1 MTTSILSLKA
11 ELGNGKLYE
20 ANSFLIP
27 VLTGTSKEMGA
38 QYGTLMRDE
47 MQKAW
52 DLLIAPGLNSGTMTK
67 HDAQAVSD
75 RAYNTC
81 SARTRTWYEG
91 AAEGSGWSVADVCLL
106 DNIMEYGIYQSKVH
120 SFAGCTTIFSWGGHS
135 ADGNMYIGRN
145 QDWNE
150 TFCKFAQVL
159 TVRRPTD
166 GSYKMATMGWP
177 GMYCALTAL
186 NEHGVY
192 IDVHDGTSM
201 GGSVVAEVRPSILN
215 LLTDIIS
222 EAASKDSIVARLN
235 GVNIST
241 SLILSVGD
249 ETSGASVE
257 CSSLAGNRLRPPEG
271 ESYVVVNS
279 FLEESWGLGKRE
291 TVSNSLRRF
300 SNMTDRLAENV
311 GKIDAQVTRDLMD
324 LRLFNED
331 GSFAE
336 KGGSTKPIKQDADLT
351 NYQMVTDVKGRKIW
365 IKVPVP
371 DYFADWTEVDLKELW
386 G

>member
-1 MTTSILSLKA
+1 MTTSTFRLKA
-11 ELGNGKLYE
+11 KSGNGKLYE
-20 ANSFLIP
+20 VNSFLIP
-27 VLTGTSKEMGA
+27 VLTGSSREMGT
-38 QYGTLMRDE
+38 QYGALMRDE

-52 DLLIAPGLNSGTMTK
+52 DLLIAPGLDSGAMSK
-67 HDAQAVSD
+67 HDAEFVSD
-75 RAYNTC
+75 RAYTTC
-81 SARTRTWYEG
+81 STRTRTWYEG
-91 AAEGSGWSVADVCLL
+91 VAEGSGWSVTNVCLL
-106 DNIMEYGIYQSKVH
+106 DHIMEYGIYQSKIH
-120 SFAGCTTIFSWGGHS
+120 SFAGCTTIFSWGEHS
-135 ADGNMYIGRN
+135 SDGNMYIGRN

-177 GMYCALTAL
+177 GMYCALTAV
-186 NEHGVY
+186 NEHGAY

-201 GGSVVAEVRPSILN
+201 GGSVVAEIRPSILN

-222 EAASKDSIVARLN
+222 EAASKDAIVARLN

-249 ETSGASVE
+249 ETSAASVE
-257 CSSLAGNRLRPPEG
+257 CSSLAGNRLRPAEG

-279 FLEESWGLGKRE
+279 FLDDSWGLGKRE

-300 SNMTDRLAENV
+300 RNMTDRLAENV
-311 GKIDAQVTRDLMD
+311 GKVDAQVTRDLMD
-324 LRLFNED
+324 LSLFNED

-336 KGGSTKPIKQDADLT
+336 NGGSTKPTKQDADLT
-351 NYQMVTDVKGRKIW
+351 NYQMVTDVSARKIW
-365 IKVPVP
+365 IKIPVP
-371 DYFADWTEVDLKELW
+371 NYFADWTEVDLKELW